1 MNLKKFAQ
9 VAGLVSRRDSRMKV
23 VQKVRKKLQI
33 DFMGNELEKRQL
45 LATFS
50 YSSNLLTIQTDSA
63 NEQLSIISTSE
74 AGNYTITTSGTWS
87 GSPVTGLS
95 NTSTNLYVNQPSGL
109 ASILINDNSGTVSNS
124 SLSFGTSSANFVD
137 DLTVSFTN
145 ATAGSITIGNTA
157 RFIGSSSVSLT
168 GQKVTVSAGISTV
181 DGNLSL
187 TGTGA
192 TGVNSINGV
201 SITGATVTT
210 ANGLLTI
217 NGTSFGTGYGG
228 VGVSVS
234 SSSVV
239 SATGSGNIT
248 IIGTAATGTDYVY
261 GYGQDS
267 SSVSRVNTGTLT
279 INGTACG
286 TGSNARGLELYGST
300 VEATGTGN
308 IIINA
313 NVPTG
318 TGDGYGVYLAYT
330 NLKTANGGITI
341 DSFSQ
346 AATGI
351 YAPHSFVFANGTGA
365 ININS
370 RSGGFPGIQLD
381 DATFTTNN
389 GPIALNAVSLAGGM
403 DAQIYSGSKFLAN
416 NSGTVGLTANN
427 IYFQTT
433 DNNFTTSSLTIL
445 TRGRGFN
452 LGAAGNSTLLGLTQ
466 AALNQFHTPNLTL
479 GNGSTGNISL
489 ASSVTWSSNISLYSG
504 VPIVGTVSNS
514 SHTFTQGSNTL
525 TATEAISATYI
536 NLLEVTT
543 NADSGA
549 GSLRSVVAYAA
560 SHAGDDVIT
569 FSSSLSTP
577 ITLTT
582 PITINDGTGNLTIT
596 GLGSGSLTISGGSST
611 GLFNVQSNATLTD
624 LTFSDATG
632 AGLTGGGAFYS
643 TSNLGLTNVVINT
656 STAAQGAAVYQ
667 TGGSLVVTTSS
678 IVNSVFVTGGA
689 NYTVIGGSLGTDV
702 SISSGNQVSI
712 TGLNQDI
719 TLGSV
724 NAGSLT
730 VTTDSTANA
739 INVTGP
745 VAVTGS
751 GAISLTGRNIS
762 VTGNITTQA
771 GDITLYGNGGGS
783 YRAGSFDG
791 VCISGSTVNVNT
803 TSGNITIDG
812 RGASGSVNKGVKLAS
827 SKVQAGGS
835 GCLTIT
841 GLSGNGSTNGAY
853 GVYATGATVTTS
865 SGSLTFNGTS
875 CGTGADSIGV
885 NLEAS
890 SNISA
895 TGTGQLTIT
904 GAAANGTDRAIG
916 VRADGSSVRTSTG
929 SITVNGASCGTGS
942 SSKGVVLVS
951 SANISATALGNVTII
966 GTAANGTTYATG
978 VEIDHNSSVTANSGS
993 MTVNGTSCG
1002 TTTNSKGVSLSD
1014 FSEISASGTGPVNIT
1029 GTACGTD
1036 NAWGVSVTRSTVT
1049 VSTGSLTI
1057 NGTSCGTRT
1066 FSTGVNLDSSANIS
1080 ATSSGNVAITGTAA
1094 NGTDYTTGVSAV
1106 DSSVTTSSGSIV
1118 FNGTS
1123 CGTGS
1128 SSRGVYL
1135 KSSNITSTSTGN
1147 VTITGTAANGTYF
1160 ATGVNIN
1167 SSNVTT
1173 SSGSIT
1179 VNGTSCGTRS
1189 SSKGIYLRAN
1199 ASISATSGG
1208 DVAITGNAA
1217 CGTNYARGVLL
1228 NSSNIVTTNSG
1239 SITITGTSSG
1249 AGTNSAGIYLL
1260 GPTNISANGAGNVTI
1275 TGSTSGNSTG
1285 IGFDSIDLSAVVYS
1299 NAGFITLTANSLNL
1313 GGPVNATTAG
1323 NVTIQPIG
1331 NGTLINLGDGTDTI
1345 TTLGLSA
1352 GEIGQITA
1360 STLTIGSVT
1369 AGNITVSTPV
1379 TWPTNMTLLTSGTI
1393 TGRSNLTVGGTLLP
1407 APTFILVT
1415 NANDS
1420 GAGSLRDAISTASTS
1435 SGDDEIHFDTTIS
1448 GNTIALLTPLTIN
1461 DSTGNLTIVGLGAS
1475 NLTISGNGSSGIFK
1489 VLTRASI
1496 SSLTLTAGYGTG
1508 LANGGAIYSNTT
1520 LGLSNLVIN
1529 NSSASLGSAI
1539 YETGGSLTLT
1549 SSNIANSIYF
1559 AGSGNLSVIGG
1570 SLGSTVTVASGNT
1583 VSISNYTSS
1592 ANGFSFN
1599 SNSIILSNITA
1610 SGNFIVAGN
1619 TTTSCISVTGP
1630 IAATGA
1636 NSISLTGRNI
1646 AVTSNITSQAGDI
1659 TLYGNGGGSYQTGSF
1674 DGVCISGAGVNVN
1687 TTSGN
1692 ITIDGRGASGS
1703 VNKGVNLLSSM
1714 VQAGGSGFV
1723 TVTGVSGDGTNNAYG
1738 IYASGA
1744 TVTTNTGSLT
1754 VNGTSCGTG
1763 NSSKGLYLEI
1773 CNITSTSSGDVTITG
1788 KANGTG
1794 WAYGLH
1800 LYQNRVTT
1808 SSGSITVTGTSY
1820 GTGTYSSGVYL
1831 RESDITSASGAGN
1844 VTITGIAAN
1853 GTDSACGIYFGTS
1866 NVTTSTGSIT
1876 VNGTSCGTGNYSSGV
1891 SLRLNGNVPANISA
1905 SGTGNVTITGT
1916 AVNGANGTTGVLLN
1930 KFNLIASTGSLT
1942 VNGTAC
1948 GTGTGSKGVYL
1959 FNFANIAASGSSN
1972 VTINGKAANG
1982 TNNAIGIYVEN
1993 SCVTSSSGSL
2003 KVNGTSCGTGTYS
2016 QGVYLNSSAN
2026 IAATGAGNV
2035 TITGT
2040 AANGAG
2046 DAYGISVLASSVSSH
2061 NGTLDFVGISRSVDT
2076 HPRGVSV
2083 RYSTVTATG
2092 AGSMSI
2098 SGSAMNGTDQACGIL
2113 TEGAT
2118 ILANNGTLMLNG
2130 TACSTGYWSIYGLS
2144 LANSNISATGAGD
2157 VNITGSA
2164 LGGGVDFFGIYASG
2178 TRLAS
2183 NTGTITISTTSC
2195 GTGGNVAGF
2204 YVESGSSILASG
2216 IGSVSISGITP
2227 LVDNSGIGFN
2237 YVDSGSS
2244 INSNGGLIT
2253 LAAKTLDLVGT
2264 VNATSAGN
2272 VLIQTLG
2279 AGVNL
2284 GGADSSA
2291 NLGLTS
2297 YEIGQ
2302 ITANMLTIGNSTS
2315 GNIAISDA
2323 ISFGNL
2329 TLRTGGSINETGTG
2343 QLSVNGTANFVATGN
2358 ITLNNATNDF
2368 GTVKASGAAISID
2381 DSNDLVFGATG
2392 TDITAI
2398 TGGAL
2403 TVSTNPITSSGNVN
2417 LTAVGLIRNTSGGIN
2432 ATSGTGTI
2440 RLTSSAN
2447 SIIQTAAPIQ
2457 GKGDITLNAFGNLTV
2472 DGAGVDTSTGTGN
2485 ITLVSSSSFVIINGS
2500 GLNSSGKVNANA
2512 VELITVQ
2519 GNAIRANGVIQLT
2532 SSANSIISTSAPIS
2546 GRSNIGLN
2554 AAGNITITGGGMT
2567 TASGSGNI
2575 SLTSTGSFI
2584 TIGGGGLTSS
2594 GNINATASG
2603 LITVTAGGINAT
2615 TGSGGV
2621 TLSSTANGA
2630 SLGTIRSKGLAV
2642 NTVGA
2647 IVQTGAANVST
2658 GTASFSSTGA
2668 ISLTQSNNFGTVTA
2682 NGANI
2687 TISDADSVNIGNI
2700 QSTGNLTITTGG
2712 TTNLGANITTAGD
2725 QLYNS
2730 PVMLTNN
2737 ITLRTTANGNA
2748 TFVSTLNG
2756 AYALTANLGTGS
2768 LINQGAVGSSTSI
2781 NLASVGNITGSDLN
2795 LTITPGAMI
2804 GSIVG
2809 SGSNNTITVQ
2819 SLANQ
2824 TTNIVISGTNSGNIT
2839 SSGGTSVGSFT
2850 GITRLVG
2857 GAGSDT
2863 FKFVNN
2869 SALLNGTIDGGSGT
2883 NGLNYSG
2890 TTKPTFI
2897 NLGTG
2902 QATGVTSTASTG
2914 VVTNIQNV
2922 FGGTGNDYLTGSAA
2936 SNVMDGGAGDDTMSG
2951 LGGNDIMVGNYGADS
2966 LNGGAGIDILIGGYV
2981 DFVVGSLQEGLE
2993 SIMSTW
2999 NNVTDGTF
3007 NAVSN
3012 TIGTAS
3018 STQPRLVGDT
3028 NLAST
3033 YLLQTVFNDQATDRL
3048 TDIASS
3054 TTPNWFFATER
3065 VTQGN
3070 DVVLAGTTFTVS
3082 KKTVT
3087 SKTGR
3092 TAR

>member
-1080 ATSSGNVAITGTAA
+1080 ATSS
-1094 NGTDYTTGVSAV
+1094 
-1106 DSSVTTSSGSIV
+1106 
-1118 FNGTS
+1118 
-1123 CGTGS
+1123 
-1128 SSRGVYL
+1128 
-1135 KSSNITSTSTGN
+1135 
-1147 VTITGTAANGTYF
+1147 
-1160 ATGVNIN
+1160 
-1167 SSNVTT
+1167 
-1173 SSGSIT
+1173 
-1179 VNGTSCGTRS
+1179 
-1189 SSKGIYLRAN
+1189 
-1199 ASISATSGG
+1199 
-1208 DVAITGNAA
+1208 
-1217 CGTNYARGVLL
+1217 
-1228 NSSNIVTTNSG
+1228 
-1239 SITITGTSSG
+1239 
-1249 AGTNSAGIYLL
+1249 
-1260 GPTNISANGAGNVTI
+1260 
-1275 TGSTSGNSTG
+1275 
-1285 IGFDSIDLSAVVYS
+1285 
-1299 NAGFITLTANSLNL
+1299 
-1313 GGPVNATTAG
+1313 
-1323 NVTIQPIG
+1323 
-1331 NGTLINLGDGTDTI
+1331 
-1345 TTLGLSA
+1345 
-1352 GEIGQITA
+1352 
-1360 STLTIGSVT
+1360 
-1369 AGNITVSTPV
+1369 
-1379 TWPTNMTLLTSGTI
+1379 
-1393 TGRSNLTVGGTLLP
+1393 
-1407 APTFILVT
+1407 
-1415 NANDS
+1415 
-1420 GAGSLRDAISTASTS
+1420 
-1435 SGDDEIHFDTTIS
+1435 
-1448 GNTIALLTPLTIN
+1448 
-1461 DSTGNLTIVGLGAS
+1461 
-1475 NLTISGNGSSGIFK
+1475 
-1489 VLTRASI
+1489 
-1496 SSLTLTAGYGTG
+1496 
-1508 LANGGAIYSNTT
+1508 
-1520 LGLSNLVIN
+1520 
-1529 NSSASLGSAI
+1529 
-1539 YETGGSLTLT
+1539 
-1549 SSNIANSIYF
+1549 
-1559 AGSGNLSVIGG
+1559 
-1570 SLGSTVTVASGNT
+1570 
-1583 VSISNYTSS
+1583 
-1592 ANGFSFN
+1592 
-1599 SNSIILSNITA
+1599 
-1610 SGNFIVAGN
+1610 
-1619 TTTSCISVTGP
+1619 
-1630 IAATGA
+1630 
-1636 NSISLTGRNI
+1636 
-1646 AVTSNITSQAGDI
+1646 
-1659 TLYGNGGGSYQTGSF
+1659 
-1674 DGVCISGAGVNVN
+1674 
-1687 TTSGN
+1687 
-1692 ITIDGRGASGS
+1692 
-1703 VNKGVNLLSSM
+1703 
-1714 VQAGGSGFV
+1714 
-1723 TVTGVSGDGTNNAYG
+1723 
-1738 IYASGA
+1738 
-1744 TVTTNTGSLT
+1744 
-1754 VNGTSCGTG
+1754 
-1763 NSSKGLYLEI
+1763 
-1773 CNITSTSSGDVTITG
+1773 
-1788 KANGTG
+1788 
-1794 WAYGLH
+1794 
-1800 LYQNRVTT
+1800 
-1808 SSGSITVTGTSY
+1808 
-1820 GTGTYSSGVYL
+1820 
-1831 RESDITSASGAGN
+1831 
-1844 VTITGIAAN
+1844 
-1853 GTDSACGIYFGTS
+1853 
-1866 NVTTSTGSIT
+1866 
-1876 VNGTSCGTGNYSSGV
+1876 
-1891 SLRLNGNVPANISA
+1891 
-1905 SGTGNVTITGT
+1905 
-1916 AVNGANGTTGVLLN
+1916 
-1930 KFNLIASTGSLT
+1930 
-1942 VNGTAC
+1942 
-1948 GTGTGSKGVYL
+1948 
-1959 FNFANIAASGSSN
+1959 
-1972 VTINGKAANG
+1972 
-1982 TNNAIGIYVEN
+1982 
-1993 SCVTSSSGSL
+1993 
-2003 KVNGTSCGTGTYS
+2003 
-2016 QGVYLNSSAN
+2016 
-2026 IAATGAGNV
+2026 
-2035 TITGT
+2035 
-2040 AANGAG
+2040 
-2046 DAYGISVLASSVSSH
+2046 
-2061 NGTLDFVGISRSVDT
+2061 
-2076 HPRGVSV
+2076 
-2083 RYSTVTATG
+2083 
-2092 AGSMSI
+2092 
-2098 SGSAMNGTDQACGIL
+2098 
-2113 TEGAT
+2113 
-2118 ILANNGTLMLNG
+2118 
-2130 TACSTGYWSIYGLS
+2130 
-2144 LANSNISATGAGD
+2144 
-2157 VNITGSA
+2157 
-2164 LGGGVDFFGIYASG
+2164 
-2178 TRLAS
+2178 
-2183 NTGTITISTTSC
+2183 
-2195 GTGGNVAGF
+2195 
-2204 YVESGSSILASG
+2204 
-2216 IGSVSISGITP
+2216 
-2227 LVDNSGIGFN
+2227 
-2237 YVDSGSS
+2237 
-2244 INSNGGLIT
+2244 
-2253 LAAKTLDLVGT
+2253 
-2264 VNATSAGN
+2264 
-2272 VLIQTLG
+2272 
-2279 AGVNL
+2279 
-2284 GGADSSA
+2284 
-2291 NLGLTS
+2291 
-2297 YEIGQ
+2297 
-2302 ITANMLTIGNSTS
+2302 
-2315 GNIAISDA
+2315 
-2323 ISFGNL
+2323 
-2329 TLRTGGSINETGTG
+2329 
-2343 QLSVNGTANFVATGN
+2343 
-2358 ITLNNATNDF
+2358 
-2368 GTVKASGAAISID
+2368 
-2381 DSNDLVFGATG
+2381 
-2392 TDITAI
+2392 
-2398 TGGAL
+2398 
-2403 TVSTNPITSSGNVN
+2403 
-2417 LTAVGLIRNTSGGIN
+2417 
-2432 ATSGTGTI
+2432 
-2440 RLTSSAN
+2440 
-2447 SIIQTAAPIQ
+2447 
-2457 GKGDITLNAFGNLTV
+2457 
-2472 DGAGVDTSTGTGN
+2472 
-2485 ITLVSSSSFVIINGS
+2485 
-2500 GLNSSGKVNANA
+2500 
-2512 VELITVQ
+2512 
-2519 GNAIRANGVIQLT
+2519 
-2532 SSANSIISTSAPIS
+2532 
-2546 GRSNIGLN
+2546 
-2554 AAGNITITGGGMT
+2554 
-2567 TASGSGNI
+2567 
-2575 SLTSTGSFI
+2575 
-2584 TIGGGGLTSS
+2584 
-2594 GNINATASG
+2594 
-2603 LITVTAGGINAT
+2603 
-2615 TGSGGV
+2615 
-2621 TLSSTANGA
+2621 
-2630 SLGTIRSKGLAV
+2630 
-2642 NTVGA
+2642 
-2647 IVQTGAANVST
+2647 
-2658 GTASFSSTGA
+2658 
-2668 ISLTQSNNFGTVTA
+2668 
-2682 NGANI
+2682 
-2687 TISDADSVNIGNI
+2687 
-2700 QSTGNLTITTGG
+2700 
-2712 TTNLGANITTAGD
+2712 
-2725 QLYNS
+2725 
-2730 PVMLTNN
+2730 
-2737 ITLRTTANGNA
+2737 
-2748 TFVSTLNG
+2748 
-2756 AYALTANLGTGS
+2756 
-2768 LINQGAVGSSTSI
+2768 
-2781 NLASVGNITGSDLN
+2781 
-2795 LTITPGAMI
+2795 
-2804 GSIVG
+2804 
-2809 SGSNNTITVQ
+2809 
-2819 SLANQ
+2819 
-2824 TTNIVISGTNSGNIT
+2824 
-2839 SSGGTSVGSFT
+2839 
-2850 GITRLVG
+2850 
-2857 GAGSDT
+2857 
-2863 FKFVNN
+2863 
-2869 SALLNGTIDGGSGT
+2869 
-2883 NGLNYSG
+2883 
-2890 TTKPTFI
+2890 
-2897 NLGTG
+2897 
-2902 QATGVTSTASTG
+2902 
-2914 VVTNIQNV
+2914 
-2922 FGGTGNDYLTGSAA
+2922 
-2936 SNVMDGGAGDDTMSG
+2936 
-2951 LGGNDIMVGNYGADS
+2951 
-2966 LNGGAGIDILIGGYV
+2966 
-2981 DFVVGSLQEGLE
+2981 
-2993 SIMSTW
+2993 
-2999 NNVTDGTF
+2999 
-3007 NAVSN
+3007 
-3012 TIGTAS
+3012 
-3018 STQPRLVGDT
+3018 
-3028 NLAST
+3028 
-3033 YLLQTVFNDQATDRL
+3033 
-3048 TDIASS
+3048 
-3054 TTPNWFFATER
+3054 
-3065 VTQGN
+3065 
-3070 DVVLAGTTFTVS
+3070 
-3082 KKTVT
+3082 
-3087 SKTGR
+3087 
-3092 TAR
+3092 